1 MKNSL
6 LKWYMLAFL
15 LVSDFVMFAQ
25 DAATGTPDDE
35 TEPDQPPLEE
45 GEPTPINGKLIWLA
59 ILGIAFAYTYYV
71 KMQKEKNAA

>member
-1 MKNSL
+1 
-6 LKWYMLAFL
+6 MLAFL
-15 LVSDFVMFAQ
+15 LVGNFVMFAQ
-25 DAATGTPDDE
+25 DADAGADNGEPTDTTPPDE
-35 TEPDQPPLEE
+35 LPLEE